1 MVSSKLLRYFRNQR
15 NEISRKENSTEL
27 SVKSGFGFSNR
38 KRLIAVVFAGAMLL
52 AVPVTSLAV
61 TGESNKT
68 DSTGKILNNLIE
80 TNEKENPEKTMND
93 KTLILLNQD
102 IGNNKLKSTISKSS
116 TKVESTAAN
125 GNQEWNITVPSGT
138 TKFDK
143 LFVTYKNALKI
154 RGKNYNVRMTVTEAA
169 SSKKSVIRIS
179 KNNMEIGTAS
189 AHLKKTVKT
198 KKSKVAAIA
207 SKIASH
213 KPHYNYAL
221 GGRTLSTTGGGIDC
235 AHFVGH
241 VYKKAGID
249 ITSNGADSSVNSLR
263 TVLKKNIVKSYSSGS
278 PIQFKEMKKGDIII
292 FFAGGHDSHTA
303 IYIGN
308 GKIAHAGDPRLGV
321 TVTDM
326 RYNEKTG
333 VVGYSGK
340 TLQYIIRLEK
350 DKKQIIH
357 KPNSDIK
364 INVKTEVI
372 DPDTGKA
379 INTEN
384 LKMNMY
390 DPIRKKTLSYNGS
403 NNQKFSFVERYMAT
417 DKNGSDNITYT
428 SSYKVDNNS
437 QDVIVKSNEIGK
449 TSTNYL
455 LNAQSRSKASWRP
468 VFYSEKK

>member
-27 SVKSGFGFSNR
+27 FVKSGSGFRGR
-38 KRLIAVVFAGAMLL
+38 KRLIAAVCIGTMLL
-52 AVPVTSLAV
+52 AVPAVSLAA
-61 TGESNKT
+61 TGESDKT
-68 DSTGKILNNLIE
+68 DKTGKILNKLIE

-93 KTLILLNQD
+93 ETLLLLNQD
-102 IGNNKLKSTISKSS
+102 IGNNKLKSTISRSSSEIKSTS
-116 TKVESTAAN
+116 VD
-125 GNQEWNITVPSGT
+125 GNQEWNISVPDGKT
-138 TKFDK
+138 RFDD
-143 LFVTYKNALKI
+143 LAVTYKNALKI
-154 RGKNYNVRMTVTEAA
+154 GGKKYNVRMTVTEAA

-189 AHLKKTVKT
+189 ASLKKTVKT
-198 KKSKVAAIA
+198 NKSKVAAIA
-207 SKIASH
+207 SKIATH
-213 KPHYNYAL
+213 KPRYNYVL

-263 TVLKKNIVKSYSSGS
+263 TVLKKNIVKTYSSGS
-278 PIQFKEMKKGDIII
+278 PIQLKEMKKGDIII

-303 IYIGN
+303 IYIGG

-350 DKKQIIH
+350 NKKQIIQ

-364 INVKTEVI
+364 INVKTEVV
-372 DPDTGKA
+372 DPETGKA
-379 INTEN
+379 VNTEK

-390 DPIRKKTLSYNGS
+390 DPIKKKTLSYSGS

-417 DKNGSDNITYT
+417 DKDGSDRITYT
-428 SSYKVDNNS
+428 ASYKADNS
-437 QDVIVKSNEIGK
+437 SRDVIVKSNEIGR
-449 TSTNYL
+449 TSISYL
-455 LNAQSRSKASWRP
+455 LNAQSKSKASWQP
-468 VFYSEKK
+468 VFYKEK